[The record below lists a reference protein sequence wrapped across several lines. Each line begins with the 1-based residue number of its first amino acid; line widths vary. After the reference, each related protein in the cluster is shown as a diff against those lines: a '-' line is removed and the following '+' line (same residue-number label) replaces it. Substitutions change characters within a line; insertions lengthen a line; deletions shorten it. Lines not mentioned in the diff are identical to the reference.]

1 MWFILYFCENCG
13 QQSITRYFFTFKVL
27 NCSYLSIV
35 YLNCRAGNVFWGIF
49 FLCQFFLQSH
59 EKSHRLWT
67 KNLCLARG
75 LLALQIKIP
84 LGINFLGPWEG
95 GKWFDFFFLATL
107 TSPPGHPSPPCF
119 SKIVYGAQCVGT
131 ATIPGRG
138 QMVLQQAPTR
148 RSGTRR
154 YDIRHAAIRPPAT
167 QISCHRHLMAP
178 SHAAI
183 TSYCYHD
190 SVPPATLCHPG
201 IMPLL

>member
-1 MWFILYFCENCG
+1 MVEPLLLSELLI
-13 QQSITRYFFTFKVL
+13 KV
-27 NCSYLSIV
+27 V
-35 YLNCRAGNVFWGIF
+35 
-49 FLCQFFLQSH
+49 
-59 EKSHRLWT
+59 
-67 KNLCLARG
+67 
-75 LLALQIKIP
+75 
-84 LGINFLGPWEG
+84 
-95 GKWFDFFFLATL
+95 
-107 TSPPGHPSPPCF
+107 SPPCLQLCSFWSGVVVF
-119 SKIVYGAQCVGT
+119 SPNVLRDKKSLQAIRVCLKGRLPVRLWRPLRECVEGPRKGSRDPE
-131 ATIPGRG
+131 APQG
-138 QMVLQQAPTR
+138 VLQQAPTR